1 MHIDASRTTGQIA
14 QNVIEAESMRAR
26 FWFAL
31 SLPFFL
37 ACDGS
42 ITGHRSP
49 SSGPPQQT
57 SDGRYVCN
65 DALHPAVT
73 QARRLTPLEYQNS
86 IAILFDGR
94 LTASSQYPGTVGK
107 SITGYSTEAAL
118 NDIGSGGAEQL
129 MFAAEDVALQLPA
142 ALSQLLPCAASSPG
156 EPCVNTFLDK
166 YGTRAYR
173 RPLTSAERA
182 DLLAEYRAGVAS
194 GGSFSDSMAM
204 LVDHLLQMPQFLY
217 VAEKAGGTARTLD
230 GYELASR
237 LAFML
242 TDAIPD
248 DTLLA
253 AAPTLTDAATLDAQ
267 ATRLL
272 ASPDANTTLARFF
285 REWTGTVQVSPGDK
299 DPSVFPAFDAAHA
312 QSMNDSFDR
321 FVLDQVRNQGTLRT
335 LLRST
340 DAFVDSNVASIFGV
354 APPPAGQWAKIAL
367 DGSRYSGVVTQPAM
381 LASLAHTAESSF
393 VFRGKF
399 IRKQLLCEN
408 LGMPPPNA
416 QATFNTIPLP
426 PNPTGKD
433 VSAAIVAR
441 PECSGCH
448 ALMNPAGLSFEQFDA
463 LGQWRTTYSSGKTI
477 DPTGVLPQV
486 GGRPGVAGHD
496 LTFTNHISMM
506 EQLAG
511 EPAVATCLATQVFR
525 FTFSRMDTTADVC
538 AIQGIGDAL
547 QASGGTLSEAILAVT
562 GTDAFTH
569 RSDQ

>member
-1 MHIDASRTTGQIA
+1 MG
-14 QNVIEAESMRAR
+14 AR
-26 FWFAL
+26 SWLAL
-31 SLPFFL
+31 SLL
-37 ACDGS
+37 LAACDGS

-49 SSGPPQQT
+49 SSPPGSPPGSPSGPPTQT
-57 SDGRYVCN
+57 DDGRYVCD

-73 QARRLTPLEYQNS
+73 QARRLTPLEYRNS
-86 IAILFDGR
+86 IAVLFDGR
-94 LTASSQYPGTVGK
+94 LSPSSQYPGTVGK
-107 SITGYSTEAAL
+107 SITGFSTEAAL

-142 ALSQLLPCAASSPG
+142 ALPQMLPCAASSPG
-156 EPCVNTFLDK
+156 ESCVNSFLDV

-173 RPLTSAERA
+173 RPLSASERT
-182 DLLAEYRAGVAS
+182 DLLDEYRAGVAS
-194 GGSFSDSMAM
+194 GASFSQSMAM
-204 LVDHLLQMPQFLY
+204 VVDHLLQMPQFLY
-217 VAEKAGGTARTLD
+217 LAEQAGGSGRALD

-237 LAFML
+237 LSFML
-242 TDAIPD
+242 TDSIPD

-253 AAPTLTDAATLDAQ
+253 AAPNLGDPATIDAQ

-272 ASPDANTTLARFF
+272 ASPRANTTLARFF
-285 REWTGTVQVSPGDK
+285 REWTGTVQVTSADK
-299 DPSVFPAFDAAHA
+299 DPLVFPSFDAAHA

-340 DAFVDSNVASIFGV
+340 DAFVDSNMASFFGV
-354 APPPAGQWAKIAL
+354 PAPPAGQWAKIAL
-367 DGSRYSGVVTQPAM
+367 DATRYSGVVTQPAM
-381 LASLAHTAESSF
+381 LASLAHSSESSF

-399 IRKQLLCEN
+399 TRKQLLCEN

-416 QATFNTIPLP
+416 QQTFNTIPLP

-433 VSAAIVAR
+433 ISAAVVAR
-441 PECSGCH
+441 AECSGCH

-463 LGQWRTTYSSGKTI
+463 LGQWRTTYSSGKPI

-496 LTFTNHISMM
+496 LTFTDHVSMM
-506 EQLAG
+506 EQLAA
-511 EPAVATCLATQVFR
+511 EPQVATCLATQVFR
-525 FTFSRMDTTADVC
+525 FTFSRMDTPADVC

-547 QASGGTLSEAILAVT
+547 KASGGTLGDGILAIT
-562 GTDAFTH
+562 ATDAFTH